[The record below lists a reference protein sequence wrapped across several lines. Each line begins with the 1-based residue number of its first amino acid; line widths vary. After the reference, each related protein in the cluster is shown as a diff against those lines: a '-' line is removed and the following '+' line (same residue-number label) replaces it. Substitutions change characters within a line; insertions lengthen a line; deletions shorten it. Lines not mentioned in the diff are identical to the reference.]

1 MKSLFKS
8 GQPNQP
14 TLVLL
19 HGTGGDEK
27 DLLPIANYLN
37 PNATVLSLRGDVSE
51 NGALRFFKRKAEG
64 QFDLDDL
71 EMRGQ
76 SLTEYIIT

>member
-51 NGALRFFKRKAEG
+51 NASA
-64 QFDLDDL
+64 
-71 EMRGQ
+71 
-76 SLTEYIIT
+76 IIASTCSRSMPARLV